1 MNRSSGSVP
10 LATSAGWASADSD
23 AERGGH
29 GDVGV
34 LKPVGK
40 DDAACGGDFAM
51 RERVEDDATEE
62 ETDASEGRLAM
73 SMNPPASSSTQANI
87 SSPVAVR
94 HPRPARQA
102 TVSAIV
108 KSRHLSLA
116 SPALK

>member
-73 SMNPPASSSTQANI
+73 SMNPPVHPLKPT
-87 SSPVAVR
+87 SPVR
-94 HPRPARQA
+94 SPSGIPGPLDKQQ
-102 TVSAIV
+102 
-108 KSRHLSLA
+108 HLPS
-116 SPALK
+116 

>member
-1 MNRSSGSVP
+1 
-10 LATSAGWASADSD
+10 
-23 AERGGH
+23 
-29 GDVGV
+29 
-34 LKPVGK
+34 
-40 DDAACGGDFAM
+40 M

-102 TVSAIV
+102 TASAIV
-108 KSRHLSLA
+108 KSKHLSLA
-116 SPALK
+116 SPALT